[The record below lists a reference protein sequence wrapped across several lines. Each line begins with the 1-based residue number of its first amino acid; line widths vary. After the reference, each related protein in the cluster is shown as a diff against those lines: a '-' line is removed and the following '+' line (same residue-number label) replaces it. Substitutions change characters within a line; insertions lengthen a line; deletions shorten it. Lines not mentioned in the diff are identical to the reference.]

1 MELEV
6 QVAANEDPEQIV
18 TEAKMAKKPQRSKR
32 VCYAAKEKL
41 TCTCTKVMWRF
52 IQLGISIWQIADM
65 VADGFT
71 TTTFWYLSTVS
82 ICNTFKVSFKVI
94 VEPSVVSIRLTKSLL
109 PNSAHGLSMH
119 QTSLPTSLP
128 ITLDVKF

>member
-82 ICNTFKVSFKVI
+82 I
-94 VEPSVVSIRLTKSLL
+94 
-109 PNSAHGLSMH
+109 HMH
-119 QTSLPTSLP
+119 LVLMQL
-128 ITLDVKF
+128 